1 MSSLSLTEQ
10 LQESEA
16 LLAIARASSSTLD
29 VREALRRICR
39 ELTGLIGADTG
50 AVYLHDAP
58 SGQLVPFAGYHIPK
72 EMLTTLLEMPLP
84 LREQGFHLPLWKE
97 QRGVTTDDV
106 AQDPRFRHAAF
117 RSFHHQSG
125 LLLPLILDDEVAG
138 AFYLVWWTARRRVTD
153 HEMSLM
159 ETAASQA
166 AGLLRHARL
175 FEQAGREQRRLNVL
189 YDLSRRLAAV
199 HDTDALLALI
209 VDEACAL
216 LGAEAAGIRLVEGD
230 DLEVAARTESAA
242 ALMSRL
248 RIRVGE
254 SLSGR
259 VVAAG
264 EPIVV
269 EDLLADT
276 RYDPASKG
284 AALAQGFHGFLGVPL
299 RIHSQVIGT
308 LNVYTK
314 GHRRFTADEVSLLS
328 ALADQA
334 ALAIHKAR
342 LLGEAEASRHLVER
356 LYRVAVSMQASWE
369 RDDRLA
375 AFTRGVHEA
384 VGFDRISVM
393 LATPGGKSLELV
405 AAFGEDGSTPP
416 ALLPLSPAAG
426 PFFQAFDTR
435 KAIAVLR
442 DQDLETILPLDPA
455 YREHPY
461 FRSKRFVVAP
471 LVVGDR
477 AIGVAVADNK
487 RSQRPIPPGS
497 PEPFALL
504 SQQLAMALEEARL
517 YAESRVRGREAVRL
531 SSGLGLLNR
540 ASRALHRTLDVEPML
555 DAALGELGQT
565 FGAAGVVLNL
575 FEEDGDSVRT
585 IGHWVSEAHGRDVGV
600 SATGISDLLRRT
612 RQPLVL
618 SDIAARRDLV
628 HPAHFVHGV
637 KSLAA
642 FPVMSQ
648 RRRVL
653 GALILYYTS
662 PQTFPE
668 REVSLLTAYAD
679 QLATALDN
687 AQLYAQSRAQQ
698 TRLAQIFEST
708 SDGIVLVN
716 EAGRIEAAN
725 QRAGHVLGFDR
736 QAVLGRAAAEVI
748 AGCQPGPVDYA
759 RIAAAL
765 HSVPVAQE
773 VEGDLDLPERKRVV
787 HWVARPTKDA
797 AGRTVGLTL
806 TFRDATHEREI
817 SRMKS
822 DFVSFA
828 THQLRTPLT
837 GIRWMLELAGAEA
850 DLPAAA
856 AAYVQDGRESAERL
870 IGLVNNLLDIS
881 RLERGAI
888 GVALGSVRLEDVTN
902 SVLDDLDVLRREKG
916 HRLSVTAHGDIPPV
930 MADAQLLRQ
939 AIANLASN
947 AIKYTP
953 PGGEITIRMSRAGA
967 AVRWSIEDTGI
978 GVPESFHPRLFEKFH
993 RADNALAIETE
1004 GTGLGLCLVRLILDQ
1019 FGGRVECQ
1027 SEEGKGSTFTLT
1039 IPIGGEAHERS

>member
-1 MSSLSLTEQ
+1 MLNSGLAEQ
-10 LQESEA
+10 LRESET

-50 AVYLHDAP
+50 AVYLHDVA
-58 SGQLVPFAGYHIPK
+58 SDELLPFAGYHIPK
-72 EMLTTLLEMPLP
+72 EILPTLLALPLP
-84 LREQGFHLPLWKE
+84 LREQGFYLPVWKE
-97 QRGVTTDDV
+97 QHGVATDDV
-106 AQDPRFRHAAF
+106 PEDPRFRYAAF
-117 RSFHHQSG
+117 HRFPHQSG
-125 LLLPLILDDEVAG
+125 LLLPLILDNEVAG
-138 AFYLVWWTARRRVTD
+138 AFYLVWWTARRVVTGQ
-153 HEMSLM
+153 ELSLL
-159 ETAASQA
+159 ETVAGQV
-166 AGLLRHARL
+166 AGLLRNARL
-175 FEQAGREQRRLNVL
+175 FEQVTREQRRLNVL

-209 VDEACAL
+209 VKEACSL
-216 LGAEAAGIRLVEGD
+216 LGAEAAGIRLLEGEE
-230 DLEVAARTESAA
+230 LAVAARTESATS
-242 ALMSRL
+242 LMSRP
-248 RIRVGE
+248 RIKVGE

-276 RYDPASKG
+276 RYDPASKR

-314 GHRRFTADEVSLLS
+314 GHRRFTGDEVSVLS

-334 ALAIHKAR
+334 AVGIHKAR
-342 LLGEAEASRHLVER
+342 LLGQAEESRHLVER
-356 LYRVAVSMQASWE
+356 LYRVAVSMQTSWE

-384 VGFDRISVM
+384 VGFDRISVL

-416 ALLPLSPAAG
+416 TLLPLSPAAG

-442 DQDLETILPLDPA
+442 DQDLETVLPLDPA

-461 FRSKRFVVAP
+461 FRTRRFVVAP

-487 RSQRPIPPGS
+487 RSRKPIPPAS

-504 SQQLAMALEEARL
+504 GQQLAIALEEARL
-517 YAESRVRGREAVRL
+517 YAESRTRGREAVRL

-555 DAALGELGQT
+555 DAALDELGQT
-565 FGAAGVVLNL
+565 FSAAGVVLNL
-575 FEEDGDSVRT
+575 IGEDDGSVRS
-585 IGHWVSEAHGRDVGV
+585 IGHWVSEAHGRAVGV
-600 SATGISDLLRRT
+600 RPAGISHLLRRT
-612 RQPLVL
+612 KQPLL
-618 SDIAARRDLV
+618 LPDIAARPDVV

-642 FPVMSQ
+642 FPVTCQ
-648 RRRVL
+648 RQRVL
-653 GALILYYTS
+653 GILILCYTS

-687 AQLYAQSRAQQ
+687 AQLYAETRAQQ

-708 SDGIVLVN
+708 SDGIMLVN
-716 EAGRIEAAN
+716 EAGRVEAAN
-725 QRAGHVLGFDR
+725 QRAGRVLGFDR
-736 QAVLGRAAAEVI
+736 QAALGCPASEVL
-748 AGCQPGPVDYA
+748 AGCQPDPLDYA

-765 HSVPVAQE
+765 RSLAAE
-773 VEGDLDLPERKRVV
+773 NDVEGDLGLDSAKRVV

-806 TFRDATHEREI
+806 TFRDATQEREI

-837 GIRWMLELAGAEA
+837 GIRWMLELAASET
-850 DLPAAA
+850 DLPAEAA
-856 AAYVQDGRESAERL
+856 TYVRDARASAERL
-870 IGLVNNLLDIS
+870 IGLVNDLLDIS
-881 RLERGAI
+881 RLERGTL
-888 GVALGSVRLEDVTN
+888 GTALEPVDLEAVTQ
-902 SVLDDLDVLRREKG
+902 SVLDEIGVLGRDKA
-916 HRLSVTAHGDIPPV
+916 HCLSVTAGGDVPPV
-930 MADAQLLRQ
+930 MADPQLLRQ
-939 AIANLASN
+939 AIMNLISN

-953 PGGEITIRMSRAGA
+953 AGGLVAIRVGREGSRAM
-967 AVRWSIEDTGI
+967 WSIQDTGI
-978 GVPESFHPRLFEKFH
+978 GVPKRSQARLFEKFH
-993 RADNALAIETE
+993 RADNAQAVETE

-1019 FGGRVECQ
+1019 FGGRVWCE
-1027 SEEGKGSTFTLT
+1027 SEEGRGSTFTFTL
-1039 IPIGGEAHERS
+1039 PIGGDVDERH